1 MRLALTALLMVA
13 ATTQAPAAAS
23 AQTTAPV
30 PAAERRAAVLAF
42 LQARMAKDQIP
53 GLQIA
58 VVQGGRIVL
67 NEALGMANLE
77 NGIKVTPGSRFS
89 INSATKSFTGVAAM
103 QLVEAGKLDLDAPI
117 SRYLADLPAAWQPI
131 PVRHLLSHQSGLP
144 DIVDG
149 QGVIGSTEAEAWAAV
164 TAKQMDAPDGSRF
177 AYNQTNY
184 ALLGRIISQQAGTG
198 FADFFQQRQFAP
210 AGMGRTL
217 LGDSNDIIP
226 GRAPSYSFYR
236 SLRGGTE
243 IKGTVLGH
251 WRDEFPPFMR
261 TGAGIVTTATDMANW
276 LVALDQGRLMKP
288 ETRTRMWQ
296 RDTLKDGKPG
306 EWAMGWPV
314 LESRGRR
321 IVAGIGGARSAFYIY
336 PDQGLSI
343 VVLTNLAAANPQRF
357 IDDVAQIYLGSP

>member
-1 MRLALTALLMVA
+1 MRLVMIALLTAMALLPARMVA
-13 ATTQAPAAAS
+13 AA
-23 AQTTAPV
+23 TAPV
-30 PAAERRAAVLAF
+30 PEAQRRAAILAL

-58 VVQGGRIVL
+58 VVQNGRIVL
-67 NEALGMANLE
+67 NEVLGQANLE
-77 NGIKVTPGSRFS
+77 HGIAVTLESRFS
-89 INSATKSFTGVAAM
+89 INSATKSFTGVAAL

-117 SRYLADLPAAWQPI
+117 SRYLADLPAAWTAI

-144 DIVDG
+144 DIVDDEG
-149 QGVIGSTEAEAWAAV
+149 IIGDGTEAGAWAAV
-164 TAKQMDAPDGSRF
+164 QAKPVEAPGGSRF

-184 ALLGRIISQQAGTG
+184 ALLGRIISQQAGMN
-198 FADFFQQRQFAP
+198 FSDFFQQRQFTP

-226 GRAPSYSFYR
+226 GRAPAYSFYR
-236 SLRGGTE
+236 HVRGKGDA
-243 IKGTVLGH
+243 KGTVLGH

-261 TGAGIVTTATDMANW
+261 TGAGIITSATDMANW
-276 LVALDQGRLMKP
+276 LIALDQGRLLQPK
-288 ETRTRMWQ
+288 TRALMWQ
-296 RDTLKDGKPG
+296 RDQLKDGKPG

-321 IVAGIGGARSAFYIY
+321 ILAGIGGARSAFFVY
-336 PDQGLSI
+336 PDQRLGI
-343 VVLTNLAAANPQRF
+343 VVLTNLGAGNPQRF